1 MLTEE
6 QVKAAMRAA
15 GISVDIDAIGL
26 NDKFRDRGLD
36 SLDVFNLLIEL
47 QAETGREVPD
57 KDVPL
62 LDSTAAILNY
72 FKS

>member
-6 QVKAAMRAA
+6 QVRAAMRAA
-15 GISVDIDAIGL
+15 GISVDIDAIEL

-72 FKS
+72 FKP

>member
-15 GISVDIDAIGL
+15 GVSADIDAIGL
-26 NDKFRDRGLD
+26 NDKFSESGLD

-47 QAETGREVPD
+47 QADTGQQVPD

-62 LDSTAAILNY
+62 LESIAAIINY
-72 FKS
+72 FKP